1 MAPHGQAQDQT
12 TPFFS
17 FLQSLTVN
25 QYDEWSYL
33 LLNRFLVRTLLT
45 LSNQT

>member
-1 MAPHGQAQDQT
+1 MATHGLAPDRT
-12 TPFFS
+12 TPFFD

-25 QYDEWSYL
+25 QYEEWSYL